1 MRNRINVRKKE
12 GLEKISNKNFII
24 ILSILFVTILMLIS
38 IIKIRNYQDEMLIL
52 KQEKELENQKQE
64 IFLLI
69 DNRFKEV
76 ETSNEERIRIAKI
89 SA

>member
-52 KQEKELENQKQE
+52 KQEKELENQKHE

-69 DNRFKEV
+69 DNRFKEL
-76 ETSNEERIRIAKI
+76 ET
-89 SA
+89 

>member
-89 SA
+89 SD